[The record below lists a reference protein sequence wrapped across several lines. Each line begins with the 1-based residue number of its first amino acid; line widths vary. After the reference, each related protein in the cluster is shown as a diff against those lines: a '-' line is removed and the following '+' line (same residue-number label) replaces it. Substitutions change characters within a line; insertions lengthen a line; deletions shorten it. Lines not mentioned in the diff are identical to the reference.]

1 MKPALHIVEPTLAGF
16 TGHCHSLVRALAAAA
31 APDCEVT
38 IWAGRGAV
46 GAWDGAGALRPHF
59 HRRWRRLQGF
69 LLYRRLLHEPG
80 RILVA
85 TAGSTDLA
93 LAAWAA
99 GRGAVVPAKVH
110 FFVHWLGRKAG
121 KAGLLSSIARRQP
134 NFEVLAP
141 TATVAGFFTACGFRA
156 TQVPYPVDDDGD
168 GPAPPSAPLAPFRH
182 LLVAGGARLD
192 KGFDHIVEL
201 VHEMKRCGLG
211 LPVVVQASHSERDAP
226 APEIASAI
234 ERLRSAHYAGL
245 SLLGGP
251 LSPQAYRGLFDG
263 AVVVQPYRAEDFRD
277 RVSGVTLD
285 ALAAGCP
292 VVVTAGTWMAA
303 VAQRFDAGV
312 ATADLG
318 AAGLLAA
325 IESVVADHARYAVNA
340 RAAAVELNA
349 VHSARR
355 LIDAV
360 LRPPPS
366 SDAIRKTP

>member
-1 MKPALHIVEPTLAGF
+1 MKPALHIVEPTLVGF

-31 APDCEVT
+31 APDCAVT
-38 IWAGRGAV
+38 IWAGRNAI
-46 GAWDGAGALRPHF
+46 GAWDGAGELRPHF

-69 LLYRRLLHEPG
+69 LLYRRLLREPG

-99 GRGAVVPAKVH
+99 GRGAVAPGRMH
-110 FFVHWLGRKAG
+110 FFVHWLGRKSG

-134 NFEVLAP
+134 NFEILAP
-141 TATVAGFFTACGFRA
+141 TATVADFFRGCGFRT
-156 TQVPYPVDDDGD
+156 TQVPYPLDGD
-168 GPAPPSAPLAPFRH
+168 GTAPSSAPPAPFRH
-182 LLVAGGARLD
+182 LLVAGAARLD
-192 KGFDHIVEL
+192 KGFDHVVDL
-201 VHEMKRCGLG
+201 VHEMKRRGLR
-211 LPVVVQASHSERDAP
+211 LPIVVQASHGERDAS

-234 ERLRSAHYAGL
+234 ERLRAAQYAGL
-245 SLLGGP
+245 SLLGDP
-251 LSPQAYRGLFDG
+251 LTPQAYRGLFDG

-292 VVVTAGTWMAA
+292 VVVTAGTWMAE
-303 VAQRFDAGV
+303 VARRFDAGV

-349 VHSARR
+349 RHSARR
-355 LIDAV
+355 LLDAV
-360 LRPPPS
+360 LRRSPP
-366 SDAIRKTP
+366 DVEGKTP